1 MNHINLKMTVQR
13 NSEMVASKM
22 DGEIVMMS
30 IDNGEYYG
38 LDPVGSRIWEIIEKP
53 ILVDALIDNLLD
65 EFEVSREQ
73 CEVDTFE
80 FLDQLLE
87 KKLLLIVS
95 C

>member
-38 LDPVGSRIWEIIEKP
+38 LDPVGSRIWELIEKP
-53 ILVDALIDNLLD
+53 TLVNALIDNLLG

-73 CEVDTFE
+73 CEEDTFA
-80 FLDQLLE
+80 FLNQLLE